1 MLYIDGYGAH
11 WDATALNI
19 LLDSGIYVTF
29 LRSQNPENDQPNNH
43 GPNCR
48 LKALYAADLASF
60 MATDSSRRV
69 QKFQHTHFNHC
80 FKEVWELFSSGRCC
94 ERKKNAF
101 KNCGLFALSLEA
113 AWEHQRVWKQAGGII
128 STEAPSSVSV
138 RKSLRFLVFD
148 YWITSKLTDDVHIA
162 TKALQSAM
170 FEDVGNTHVKEF
182 RARDLMGTFTSACAR
197 NYKSSLLSRTII
209 RYWCAVW

>member
-1 MLYIDGYGAH
+1 VGVVFK
-11 WDATALNI
+11 WAL
-19 LLDSGIYVTF
+19 
-29 LRSQNPENDQPNNH
+29 LRKN
-43 GPNCR
+43 
-48 LKALYAADLASF
+48 KK
-60 MATDSSRRV
+60 RV
-69 QKFQHTHFNHC
+69 QKMRTLC
-80 FKEVWELFSSGRCC
+80 TESGSCIGAP
-94 ERKKNAF
+94 E
-101 KNCGLFALSLEA
+101 SL
-113 AWEHQRVWKQAGGII
+113 KQAGGII